1 MYNAK
6 MFVSAFQYPEKGVLR
21 PKKDE
26 LKVFLYRVLPGVFLV
41 HFCKSGTKAYFYN

>member
-1 MYNAK
+1 VYGAK

-26 LKVFLYRVLPGVFLV
+26 LKVFLYRVLPGVFFGPLLQKWN
-41 HFCKSGTKAYFYN
+41 KS